1 MKITQKLAVL
11 LVFCIL
17 LSSVSLSISKDGKA
31 EFFSA
36 AEAATGVDGTVAGS
50 PYVTS
55 GSARPQVLSN
65 GWIVTAAYYDNERKI
80 VINVSKDKGATW
92 SELCNIGNGTVYSA
106 DALASGNFS
115 MTSNGTN
122 VYILSWRFSSSGSKG
137 TICCWKFDAATQAN
151 TNIYSSKRDIE
162 EQITIGQGC
171 YIAADSNGV
180 LHAVWNSRNSNYL
193 GGFNIRYGKST
204 DGGAT
209 WSAPTQMTTNSESYV
224 NWTNPTI
231 VIRKDNSP
239 CIYAQHANTGA
250 SWNAI
255 AFWYWRKD
263 TNDWNYKGMASSAY
277 ISYSSYLHTF
287 PSATVTEDGVIHV
300 VWQGTYPGNTNYN
313 NIFYSKSTDGG
324 ITWTTSIRLTE
335 LTYEQARPCIT
346 TDGSKIFVYWY
357 GNNNTGKY
365 QIYRKVFNGSW
376 GAVEK
381 ITNNTTADACLP
393 SAVDNFKQF
402 SEPLIIYQDN
412 EAKIVRFKAEYPNNP
427 MLNIDRTA
435 STSGAIYLPISGTVS
450 DADEGEI
457 ITIKYK
463 IDNGNIITL
472 PDAITSDGNIKDLTG
487 MKIDISQLSDG
498 RHVLDIWAEDSNGGI
513 SSVETIVFTRNRNF
527 YIVEEA
533 LGSAYAAL
541 KLVDLG
547 QESKKYQLKCNN
559 KYISAAGRLT
569 ETPQWLDKDLNS
581 TGTAILV
588 TGLKPDT
595 SYSFSADA
603 YDEAGVQ
610 TGNSFTMDIVTKSKA
625 LSVPAGLN
633 ASIGTDKIVF
643 SWDAVEGADQ
653 YQVEADGIISS
664 TASRQFTHTGID
676 LTKKHT
682 YRVRAQNSK
691 SSGSWS
697 SYVNVNDVK
706 SYYYNRYS
714 VSGPYSLQYV
724 DKTTYGGYENIGYQS
739 YTFNDKTGEIAL
751 QSKVNLAGACQ
762 YYLSGGYLC
771 FSNGGIDMYNNYFT
785 IRERWRVVN
794 SGETKGTLLQ
804 QNIIAPDGT
813 YPGNGKH
820 TDGYWYVRGTVANAN
835 PVFTATQPLENEMYS
850 TFIPLE
856 GIVMDSDT
864 GDVLTL
870 KYSIDAGTEKVAEEA
885 IISKGVSQ
893 AFSTKYIDISTLK
906 VGAHQLKI
914 SVTDNKGGASEMTIS
929 FMKYVSP
936 GLSIKKQS
944 ATYMDFAIYDY
955 DPQNIQYQLICNGK
969 YVSEEGKITD
979 IPTWLGR
986 SGNEFTL
993 TEVSIKGLEAKTE
1006 YNVQLRA
1013 RNISGA
1019 ETVAF
1024 GTVKCITD
1032 VTKLY
1037 TPGNLSAK
1045 ASNDSITLY
1054 WNPVAEA
1061 HEYEIEADGRVTTTS
1076 ALSYTFK
1083 GLAPKTSHVYRIRAK
1098 NTDSASEWSSLL
1110 KLSTKTQLPEIP
1122 QNIKVTALG
1131 TGIAVSWDKV
1141 NAALGYEVEFD
1152 GTIMKT
1158 YNTELTIKGLKPDT
1172 QHTYRLRPLGV
1183 SGSGLWSDI
1192 YTVRTTNGIIGDVPR
1207 NITSKVTNTT
1217 ITLLWEPVGDAE
1229 GYDIAPVSPDGTPG
1243 TAIDNGKLPTC
1254 EIRGLTPNAS
1264 YAYVIRAKNS
1274 GGCGPWSSV
1283 ISVGTCLL
1291 GTPGNIQTAESDT
1304 SILFTWEPVPLAQGY
1319 ELKINNITNA
1329 ADISGASFSL
1339 TGLVPGTEYR
1349 YSLRAKGSGGNG
1361 GWSEEKSVFTV
1372 PQKPSV
1378 PANVNATVSDTKINI
1393 AWTALADTSIVGY
1406 DVELDGVVLE
1416 NDTETAY
1423 IHEGLAPYSLHTYR
1437 VRARNEL
1444 VEGEWST
1451 ASSIRTLPSKPQVPE
1466 GIIIKSTQT
1475 GATLTWQPE
1484 LGASGYDLYIFRL
1497 DEDGTEIPVGEITD
1511 IAKTSYTHR
1520 RQIKGE
1526 EYRYRLRTRNVHGL
1540 SPWSGDIINNAI
1552 KAQCKKG
1559 NTLDLGLTATDVVD
1573 FGSYEMVVTYNPGVV
1588 EVADL
1593 STLTGAA
1600 ELTAG
1605 KIEGTGI
1612 TIKEFSPGRIVFVV
1626 DKAVTPGEAWTG
1638 VINGI
1643 KFKARETGGTTIT
1656 YTVFT
1661 RQE

>member
-17 LSSVSLSISKDGKA
+17 LSSVSLSISEDGKA

-36 AEAATGVDGTVAGS
+36 AEAATGVNGTVAGS

-65 GWIVTAAYYDNERKI
+65 GWIVAAAYNDNEKKI
-80 VINVSKDKGATW
+80 VFNVSKDKGATW
-92 SELCNIGNGTVYSA
+92 SELCNIGNGTVYTA

-151 TNIYSSKRDIE
+151 TNIYSLKRDIE
-162 EQITIGQGC
+162 EQITIGPGC

-180 LHAVWNSRNSNYL
+180 LHAVWSSRNSNYL

-209 WSAPTQMTTNSESYV
+209 WSTPTQMTTNSESYV

-231 VIRKDNSP
+231 VIRKDNTP

-263 TNDWNYKGMASSAY
+263 TNDWNSKQMASSEY
-277 ISYSSYLHTF
+277 ISYGSYFHTF
-287 PSATVTEDGVIHV
+287 PSATVTEDGAIHV
-300 VWQGTYPGNTNYN
+300 VWQGTYAGNTSYN

-324 ITWTTSIRLTE
+324 ISWTSSIRLTE
-335 LTYEQARPCIT
+335 LSYEQARPCIT
-346 TDGSKIFVYWY
+346 TDGSKLFVYWY

-381 ITNNTTADACLP
+381 ITNNTAADACLP

-412 EAKIVRFKAEYPNNP
+412 EAKIVKFKAEYPNKP
-427 MLNIDRTA
+427 ILIVDKTA
-435 STSGAIYLPISGTVS
+435 TTSGAVYLPIQGTINDPDV
-450 DADEGEI
+450 GEI

-463 IDNGNIITL
+463 IDSGNVNTL
-472 PDAITSDGNIKDLTG
+472 PGTITSYGTEMNLLDI
-487 MKIDISQLSDG
+487 KIDISQLSDG
-498 RHVLDIWAEDSNGGI
+498 EHVLDIWAEDS
-513 SSVETIVFTRNRNF
+513 
-527 YIVEEA
+527 
-533 LGSAYAAL
+533 
-541 KLVDLG
+541 
-547 QESKKYQLKCNN
+547 
-559 KYISAAGRLT
+559 
-569 ETPQWLDKDLNS
+569 
-581 TGTAILV
+581 TGEVSEVRT
-588 TGLKPDT
+588 
-595 SYSFSADA
+595 
-603 YDEAGVQ
+603 
-610 TGNSFTMDIVTKSKA
+610 NSFVKY
-625 LSVPAGLN
+625 
-633 ASIGTDKIVF
+633 ASP
-643 SWDAVEGADQ
+643 
-653 YQVEADGIISS
+653 
-664 TASRQFTHTGID
+664 R
-676 LTKKHT
+676 L
-682 YRVRAQNSK
+682 
-691 SSGSWS
+691 
-697 SYVNVNDVK
+697 
-706 SYYYNRYS
+706 
-714 VSGPYSLQYV
+714 
-724 DKTTYGGYENIGYQS
+724 
-739 YTFNDKTGEIAL
+739 
-751 QSKVNLAGACQ
+751 
-762 YYLSGGYLC
+762 
-771 FSNGGIDMYNNYFT
+771 
-785 IRERWRVVN
+785 
-794 SGETKGTLLQ
+794 
-804 QNIIAPDGT
+804 
-813 YPGNGKH
+813 
-820 TDGYWYVRGTVANAN
+820 
-835 PVFTATQPLENEMYS
+835 
-850 TFIPLE
+850 
-856 GIVMDSDT
+856 
-864 GDVLTL
+864 
-870 KYSIDAGTEKVAEEA
+870 
-885 IISKGVSQ
+885 
-893 AFSTKYIDISTLK
+893 DISR
-906 VGAHQLKI
+906 I
-914 SVTDNKGGASEMTIS
+914 SDN
-929 FMKYVSP
+929 YVI
-936 GLSIKKQS
+936 LEIK
-944 ATYMDFAIYDY
+944 DY
-955 DPQNIQYQLICNGK
+955 NPDNIQYQLICNDR
-969 YVSEEGKITD
+969 YVSEDGKLTD
-979 IPTWLGR
+979 VPVWVKRTGGEI
-986 SGNEFTL
+986 FT
-993 TEVSIKGLEAKTE
+993 TGVTIKGLEAKTR
-1006 YNVQLRA
+1006 YNLKMKA
-1013 RNISGA
+1013 RYSNGV
-1019 ETVAF
+1019 ETVLINNMRF
-1024 GTVKCITD
+1024 ITQA
-1032 VTKLY
+1032 KLN

-1061 HEYEIEADGRVTTTS
+1061 HEYEIEADGSVTTTS

-1083 GLAPKTSHVYRIRAK
+1083 GLAPKTSHIYRIRAK
-1098 NTDSASEWSSLL
+1098 NSDSASEWSSLL
-1110 KLSTKTQLPEIP
+1110 KLSTKTQLPEVP
-1122 QNIKVTALG
+1122 PNIKVTALG

-1141 NAALGYEVEFD
+1141 NAAFGYEVEFD
-1152 GTIMKT
+1152 GTVMKT
-1158 YNTELTIKGLKPDT
+1158 NNTELTIKGLKPDT
-1172 QHTYRLRPLGV
+1172 QHTYRLRTLGV
-1183 SGSGLWSDI
+1183 SGFGLWSDI
-1192 YTVRTTNGIIGDVPR
+1192 HTVRTTNGIIGDVPR

-1229 GYDIAPVSPDGTPG
+1229 GYDIAPISPDGTPG
-1243 TAIDNGKLPTC
+1243 TAIDNGELPTC

-1274 GGCGPWSSV
+1274 GGCGPWSPV

-1291 GTPGNIQTAESDT
+1291 DTPGNIQTAESDT
-1304 SILFTWEPVPLAQGY
+1304 SILFTWGPVPLAQGY
-1319 ELKINNITNA
+1319 ELKINNITAA

-1393 AWTALADTSIVGY
+1393 AWTALSDTSIVGY

-1444 VEGEWST
+1444 VEGDWSA

-1497 DEDGTEIPVGEITD
+1497 DEDGTEMTVGEITD

-1526 EYRYRLRTRNVHGL
+1526 EYRYRLRTRNVHGI

-1559 NTLDLGLTATDVVD
+1559 STLDLGLTATDVVD
-1573 FGSYEMVVTYNPGVV
+1573 FTSYEMVVTYNPGVV

-1612 TIKEFSPGRIVFVV
+1612 TIKEFSQGRIVFVV

>member
-17 LSSVSLSISKDGKA
+17 LSSVSLSISKDGKT
-31 EFFSA
+31 EFISA
-36 AEAATGVDGTVAGS
+36 AKAATVVNGTVAVS

-65 GWIVTAAYYDNERKI
+65 GWIVAAAYYDNERKI
-80 VINVSKDKGATW
+80 VIKVSKDKGATW

-106 DALASGNFS
+106 DALASGNLS

-122 VYILSWRFSSSGSKG
+122 VYILSWRFSSSGSQG

-151 TNIYSSKRDIE
+151 TNIYSLKRDIE
-162 EQITIGQGC
+162 EQITIGPGC

-180 LHAVWNSRNSNYL
+180 LHAAWNSRNSNYL
-193 GGFNIRYGKST
+193 GGFNIRYCKST

-209 WSAPTQMTTNSESYV
+209 WSTPTQMTTNSESYV

-287 PSATVTEDGVIHV
+287 PSATVTEDGAIHV
-300 VWQGTYPGNTNYN
+300 VWQGTYAGNTSYN

-324 ITWTTSIRLTE
+324 ISWTSSIRLTE
-335 LTYEQARPCIT
+335 LSYEQARPCIT
-346 TDGSKIFVYWY
+346 TDGSKLFVYWY

-381 ITNNTTADACLP
+381 ITNNTVADACLP

-412 EAKIVRFKAEYPNNP
+412 EAKIVKFKAEYPNKP
-427 MLNIDRTA
+427 ILTIDNTA
-435 STSGAIYLPISGTVS
+435 TTSGAIYLPIKGTINDPDV
-450 DADEGEI
+450 GEV

-463 IDNGNIITL
+463 IDSGNVNTL
-472 PDAITSDGNIKDLTG
+472 PGTITSYGTEMNLPDI
-487 MKIDISQLSDG
+487 KIDISQLSDG
-498 RHVLDIWAEDSNGGI
+498 RHVLDIWAEDS
-513 SSVETIVFTRNRNF
+513 
-527 YIVEEA
+527 
-533 LGSAYAAL
+533 
-541 KLVDLG
+541 
-547 QESKKYQLKCNN
+547 
-559 KYISAAGRLT
+559 
-569 ETPQWLDKDLNS
+569 
-581 TGTAILV
+581 TGEVSEVRT
-588 TGLKPDT
+588 
-595 SYSFSADA
+595 
-603 YDEAGVQ
+603 
-610 TGNSFTMDIVTKSKA
+610 NSFVKY
-625 LSVPAGLN
+625 
-633 ASIGTDKIVF
+633 ASP
-643 SWDAVEGADQ
+643 
-653 YQVEADGIISS
+653 
-664 TASRQFTHTGID
+664 R
-676 LTKKHT
+676 L
-682 YRVRAQNSK
+682 
-691 SSGSWS
+691 
-697 SYVNVNDVK
+697 
-706 SYYYNRYS
+706 
-714 VSGPYSLQYV
+714 
-724 DKTTYGGYENIGYQS
+724 
-739 YTFNDKTGEIAL
+739 
-751 QSKVNLAGACQ
+751 
-762 YYLSGGYLC
+762 
-771 FSNGGIDMYNNYFT
+771 
-785 IRERWRVVN
+785 
-794 SGETKGTLLQ
+794 
-804 QNIIAPDGT
+804 
-813 YPGNGKH
+813 
-820 TDGYWYVRGTVANAN
+820 
-835 PVFTATQPLENEMYS
+835 
-850 TFIPLE
+850 
-856 GIVMDSDT
+856 
-864 GDVLTL
+864 
-870 KYSIDAGTEKVAEEA
+870 
-885 IISKGVSQ
+885 
-893 AFSTKYIDISTLK
+893 DISR
-906 VGAHQLKI
+906 I
-914 SVTDNKGGASEMTIS
+914 SDN
-929 FMKYVSP
+929 YVI
-936 GLSIKKQS
+936 LAIK
-944 ATYMDFAIYDY
+944 DY
-955 DPQNIQYQLICNGK
+955 NPDNAQYQLICNDR
-969 YVSEEGKITD
+969 YVSEEGELTDLPVWVKRIDSEIIT
-979 IPTWLGR
+979 
-986 SGNEFTL
+986 
-993 TEVSIKGLEAKTE
+993 TEVTIKGLEAKTQ
-1006 YNVQLRA
+1006 YNLKLKA
-1013 RNISGA
+1013 RYSNGM
-1019 ETVAF
+1019 ETVLINNMRLTTQA
-1024 GTVKCITD
+1024 
-1032 VTKLY
+1032 KLY

-1045 ASNDSITLY
+1045 ASNDSITIY

-1083 GLAPKTSHVYRIRAK
+1083 GLAPKTSHIYRIRAK

-1600 ELTAG
+1600 ELTVG

-1612 TIKEFSPGRIVFVV
+1612 TIKEFSPGRIVFAV

-1656 YTVFT
+1656 YTVF
-1661 RQE
+1661 EKEYPSIIKSGE